1 MIFIN
6 ESPDGTHN
14 KFRINEGYLSVMEDK
29 LKMAILDMND
39 GRPNQGMRCI
49 RDIAAMYS
57 SAFDIDEFDVRGKNE
72 IPGMEY
78 DVYISSGGP
87 GNPLEGNGVWDTAWY
102 KLLEDLWEFNINST
116 IEKKYMFFICHSFQ
130 MACNYFDLGTLAPR
144 KSTSFG
150 IMPIHLTKF
159 GENDPI
165 FSKLPDPM
173 YAVDSRDFQLIQ
185 PDLDVFRMHGAKILA
200 LEKIRSHVEYERA
213 IMAVR
218 FSDEFVG
225 TQFHPEADPIG
236 MKIHFERAEVRE
248 KVIANFGQQKYD
260 TMMDHIDD
268 PDKIEL
274 THNTILPLFIEQA
287 LDSIYERNAVMV

>member
-1 MIFIN
+1 M
-6 ESPDGTHN
+6 
-14 KFRINEGYLSVMEDK
+14 EGK
-29 LKMAILDMND
+29 LRLAILDMND

-57 SAFDIDEFDVRGKNE
+57 SAFDIDEYDVRNKNE
-72 IPGMEY
+72 IPGLEY

-87 GNPLEGNGVWDTAWY
+87 GNPLVGDGTWDKAWY
-102 KLLEDLWEFNINST
+102 NLVGDLWEYNIENQYN
-116 IEKKYMFFICHSFQ
+116 KKYMFFICHSFQ
-130 MACNYFDLGTLAPR
+130 MACNFFELGTLAPR

-150 IMPIHLTKF
+150 VMPVHMTKY
-159 GENDPI
+159 GSNDPI
-165 FSKLPDPM
+165 FSSLPDPF

-200 LEKIRSHVEYERA
+200 LEKIRTHVEYERA

-236 MKIHFERAEVRE
+236 MKIHFEKPDVRE
-248 KVIANFGQQKYD
+248 NVIKNFGQAKYD
-260 TMMDHIDD
+260 TMMDNIDD

-274 THNTILPLFIEQA
+274 THNTILPLFIENA
-287 LDSIYERNAVMV
+287 MDAIYSQNAVLV

>member
-1 MIFIN
+1 M
-6 ESPDGTHN
+6 
-14 KFRINEGYLSVMEDK
+14 EGK
-29 LKMAILDMND
+29 LRLAILDMND

-57 SAFDIDEFDVRGKNE
+57 SAFDIDEFDVRNKNE

-87 GNPLEGNGVWDTAWY
+87 GNPLVGDGSWDKAWY
-102 KLLEDLWEFNINST
+102 NLVGDLWEYNIENQYC
-116 IEKKYMFFICHSFQ
+116 KKYMFFICHSFQ
-130 MACNYFDLGTLAPR
+130 MACNFFELGTLTPR

-150 IMPIHLTKF
+150 VMPVHMTKY
-159 GENDPI
+159 GSNDPI
-165 FSKLPDPM
+165 FSNLPDPF

-200 LEKIRSHVEYERA
+200 LEKIRTHVEYERA

-218 FSDEFVG
+218 FSEEFVG

-236 MKIHFERAEVRE
+236 MKIHFEKPDVRE
-248 KVIANFGQQKYD
+248 NVIKNFGQAKYD

-274 THNTILPLFIEQA
+274 THNTILPLFIENAMDTIFEQ
-287 LDSIYERNAVMV
+287 NAVLV